1 MRFSTKA
8 IHVGSEGT
16 QDAAGSVNVPI
27 SMSVTFDQK
36 RQKEKFEYGRTANPT
51 RLALERNLAA
61 LEEGKHAL
69 AFSSGMAA
77 ITTLMTALKQG
88 DHVVCVDDVYGG
100 TYRLFSE
107 ILMDYGLRFTY
118 VDGTDLKKVKKA
130 VNKDT
135 MMLWVETPTN
145 PLLKVVDLKGIA
157 AIAKGEDLIS
167 VCDNTFASP
176 YLQQPLKLG
185 IDAVVHSTTKY
196 LSGHSDV
203 LGGAIV
209 TSDGELHED
218 LQFAQNAMGAVPS
231 PFDCFLTLRGIKTL
245 AVRMDRHCENAEDIV
260 NFLLKHPAVAKVLY
274 PGIPTHPGHGIAK
287 EQMSDFGGMVS
298 FVLKEP
304 ARAEKFLR
312 SLEIITL
319 GESLGAVESLI
330 DHPASM
336 THASIPP
343 EQRAARGI
351 GLGLIRLSVGIED
364 IEDLFEDLGKALEA

>member
-1 MRFSTKA
+1 
-8 IHVGSEGT
+8 
-16 QDAAGSVNVPI
+16 
-27 SMSVTFDQK
+27 
-36 RQKEKFEYGRTANPT
+36 
-51 RLALERNLAA
+51 
-61 LEEGKHAL
+61 
-69 AFSSGMAA
+69 
-77 ITTLMTALKQG
+77 
-88 DHVVCVDDVYGG
+88 
-100 TYRLFSE
+100 
-107 ILMDYGLRFTY
+107 

-209 TSDGELHED
+209 TSDKELHED